1 MSSIVWLTRVFAL
14 CALLP
19 RTSAIQEVGKNDST
33 PVSALHSDCY
43 FYGEEG
49 KEINLTSLDGTDD
62 KPRFVLAN
70 SFALHQK

>member
-14 CALLP
+14 CALLT
-19 RTSAIQEVGKNDST
+19 RTAAIQEVGKNDST
-33 PVSALHSDCY
+33 PANALHSDCY

-49 KEINLTSLDGTDD
+49 KEINLTPLHGRDD

-70 SFALHQK
+70 SFVLHQK